1 MKKTEQCSDN
11 ELLLLKEII
20 MSKAEGLKMVETA
33 VDLLFRL
40 TNNTHGMGPREISR
54 TFDISTTAAQRLVT
68 SLEKKNCLQF
78 DPVSQKYKLGYGL
91 IRFVHGSVAKYDLVK
106 IAQSYMAK
114 LRDITGETICLNTM
128 VDHKRITIFQEE
140 STHELRWVAQIGH
153 VYPLYIG
160 ASGKVI
166 LANLSEEKIK
176 EVLSE
181 QQKEEPSDWKTLVS
195 ELDTIKTKGY
205 VVSFGE
211 RISGGVG
218 IAVPLLIKNHHASIS
233 IYAPANRV
241 TEQNIEE
248 YVNYLKDAANEIE
261 QRFKEKIYI

>member
-1 MKKTEQCSDN
+1 
-11 ELLLLKEII
+11 

-33 VDLLFRL
+33 VDLLFHL
-40 TNNTHGMGPREISR
+40 INKNNGMGPREISR

-68 SLEKKNCLQF
+68 SLEKKDCLQF

-91 IRFVHGSVAKYDLVK
+91 VRFVQGSVAKYDLVK

-128 VDHKRITIFQEE
+128 ADHKRVTIFQEE

-153 VYPLYIG
+153 VYPLYVG

-166 LANLSEEKIK
+166 LANLGEDKIQ

-181 QQKEEPSDWKTLVS
+181 QLNEELSYRDLLLS
-195 ELDTIKTKGY
+195 ELDTIKTNGY
-205 VVSFGE
+205 SVSFGE

-233 IYAPANRV
+233 VYAPSNRV
-241 TEQNIEE
+241 TEANIEE
-248 YVNYLKDAANEIE
+248 YVKHLKAAATAIE
-261 QRFKEKIYI
+261 QRFEEKIYI